1 MARMASAD
9 IMCVDSKAVKEK
21 FTGMIRYCLACIY
34 FLLWVVSAVIGFH

>member
-21 FTGMIRYCLACIY
+21 FTGMIRYGFC
-34 FLLWVVSAVIGFH
+34 FLC